1 MPPPVDASQPDRRWW
16 AFGLRILAVVLLL
29 AGVLLL
35 REHVRIDQ
43 RLAELDAWIRD
54 LGPWGPLG
62 IILLQLVLALF
73 ALPAS
78 VVSMASGVFFGLTLG
93 TLYAYVGTACGAVVT
108 FGLARVFARDWMQRR
123 LDGYERLEALNRA
136 VAKEG
141 LALSILMRLTP
152 VVPYNVVNYSLA
164 LSRIGWRDYLL
175 GVPVLLPGTFFY
187 VYCGH
192 LVGNLAEAGTA
203 GIRRALGPW
212 QGAFLGAAVLL
223 TAGATLAITRRLGRA
238 LQRDGTDAGD
248 QASPAEPPS

>member
-1 MPPPVDASQPDRRWW
+1 MPPSVDASQSDRRWW
-16 AFGLRILAVVLLL
+16 AFGLRILAVALLL
-29 AGVLLL
+29 AGVLVL
-35 REHVRIDQ
+35 REHIRIDQ
-43 RLAELDAWIRD
+43 RLAQLDAWIRG

-78 VVSMASGVFFGLTLG
+78 VVSMASGIFFGLTLG
-93 TLYAYVGTACGAVVT
+93 TLYAFVGAACGAIVA
-108 FGLARVFARDWMQRR
+108 FALARVFARDWMQRR

-141 LALSILMRLTP
+141 LALSVLMRLTP

-238 LQRDGTDAGD
+238 LQRDRADAGD
-248 QASPAEPPS
+248 QTPPTEPSA